1 MSTYTHNT
9 YVYISYYVFDFNF
22 IAINRDQIFSVD
34 NLCRDTY
41 LRSFMDEAGYIPIAF
56 VCNFPNI
63 ICYGADYQ
71 LIIKYLMES
80 SYIEVDIVNETMRLK
95 EGWEQVSLN

>member
-1 MSTYTHNT
+1 
-9 YVYISYYVFDFNF
+9 
-22 IAINRDQIFSVD
+22 
-34 NLCRDTY
+34 
-41 LRSFMDEAGYIPIAF
+41 MDEAGYIPIAF

-95 EGWEQVSLN
+95 EGWEQVSLNYLIELLQFNLNEGKYIFIIQVAHA